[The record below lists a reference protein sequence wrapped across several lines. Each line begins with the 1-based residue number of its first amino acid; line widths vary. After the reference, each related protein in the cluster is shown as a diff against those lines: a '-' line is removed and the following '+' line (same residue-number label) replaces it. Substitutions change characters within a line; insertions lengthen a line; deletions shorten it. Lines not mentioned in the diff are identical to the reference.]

1 MNRLARYALIALVA
15 LTAAA
20 AGYLVS
26 HEQQVFPSDPIA
38 AKQLLALTLS
48 DASGNT
54 QSLRQW
60 QGKLLVVNF
69 WATWCPPCRE
79 EMPGFSRLQ
88 RKFSGNGVQFVGIGI
103 DSADKIHEFSV
114 QSPVAYPLLVG
125 SPGLMEIV
133 GQLGNNA
140 GGLPYTVVFGRD
152 GTLRETRLGVWKEAD
167 LENLLGSM
175 AK

>member
-1 MNRLARYALIALVA
+1 MNRLARYTLIASVA
-15 LTAAA
+15 LAAAA

-26 HEQQVFPSDPIA
+26 HVQQVFPSDPVA
-38 AKQLLALTLS
+38 AKQLLALTLPDS
-48 DASGNT
+48 SGSA

-60 QGKLLVVNF
+60 QGKILVINF

-88 RKFSGNGVQFVGIGI
+88 SKLAGNGVQFVGIGI
-103 DSADKIHEFSV
+103 DSADKIKEFSRLT
-114 QSPVAYPLLVG
+114 PVSYPLLVG

-133 GQLGNNA
+133 SHLGNDA
-140 GGLPYTVVFGRD
+140 GGLPYTVILGRD
-152 GTLRETRLGVWKEAD
+152 GTLRQTQLGAWKEAD
-167 LENLLGSM
+167 LENVLGGM